1 MSGKK
6 RHSAAVCPTG
16 PLVALP
22 HKTKIFLQLLTKK
35 LPRITDLVK
44 TLYAV
49 YDTGS
54 VFTYFMRKC
63 HFGGRN

>member
-1 MSGKK
+1 MVRSVILQLFIPWVPWLF
-6 RHSAAVCPTG
+6 ATQN
-16 PLVALP
+16 
-22 HKTKIFLQLLTKK
+22 KTFLQLLTEKS
-35 LPRITDLVK
+35 PRITDLVK